1 MNNATAVDA
10 HVGEHIFDHVIG
22 PNGLL
27 KKKTR
32 ILVTNGMKYLPLMDN
47 IFVVKDGKISES
59 GSYEELLSRGKDFP
73 EILLQD
79 LQKHK
84 VIFGS
89 PTAIQAFMSSKFQW
103 HNIKNV
109 SVMLILVMSILE
121 IDI

>member
-1 MNNATAVDA
+1 MNNASAVDA
-10 HVGEHIFDHVIG
+10 HVGQHIFDHVIG

-59 GSYEELLSRGKDFP
+59 GSYEELLSHGKDFS

-79 LQKHK
+79 LQKHE

-89 PTAIQAFMSSKFQW
+89 PTAIQAFMSSKCQW
-103 HNIKNV
+103 HNIKN
-109 SVMLILVMSILE
+109 
-121 IDI
+121 